1 MEMET
6 GIDND
11 DRTPPTLEETDSLS
25 YLLKD
30 DEDFLNDL
38 IQWGQLKMDA
48 MVKIF
53 ASHLV
58 FPSFLDLYEA
68 QNNKQ
73 KEEELK
79 NLMKSYGIDD
89 QPLLEKMIFDTKT
102 QLIPTVQKFLREF
115 RDVEGTTLF
124 QEGAPFLQSYETR
137 LKQLR
142 QMKKEGGIAIG
153 KIKSLLKSNAPFDPA
168 KISLKKELARQ
179 EFFHK
184 RFDEM
189 YTYFKKL
196 KTLQF
201 IGTGNPRKRSEWL
214 KFLIRD
220 LVDYV
225 ESARKRVIQYKA
237 TGDAQY
243 TKKTTI
249 AFVSVILS
257 GQGIANLTI
266 KKTETYYENALKAK
280 R

>member
-1 MEMET
+1 MEKGNKKNT
-6 GIDND
+6 N
-11 DRTPPTLEETDSLS
+11 SLS
-25 YLLKD
+25 YLLKG

-38 IQWGQLKMDA
+38 IQWGQLEMNA

-79 NLMKSYGIDD
+79 NLMKSYGIDN
-89 QPLLEKMIFDTKT
+89 QPLLKKMIFDTKT
-102 QLIPTVQKFLREF
+102 QFIP

-124 QEGAPFLQSYETR
+124 QEGAPFLQSFETM
-137 LKQLR
+137 LKRLR
-142 QMKKEGGIAIG
+142 QMKKEIGIAIG
-153 KIKSLLKSNAPFDPA
+153 KIKSLLKSNALFAPA
-168 KISLKKELARQ
+168 KISLKKELGRQ
-179 EFFHK
+179 EFFYK
-184 RFDEM
+184 RFGEM
-189 YTYFKKL
+189 YTYFENIKKPCSA
-196 KTLQF
+196 
-201 IGTGNPRKRSEWL
+201 GTQNPRKKSEWL

-225 ESARKRVIQYKA
+225 ELARKKVIQYKA

-257 GQGIANLTI
+257 GQSIANLTI
-266 KKTETYYENALKAK
+266 EETETYYENALKAK